1 MSEAVRYLSEKHDDG
16 RSLTGEYR
24 LKVSVP
30 LGDGMAPAGG
40 GWMESSEVVRVY
52 FAERPDAEAAYE
64 RLKRSEEHTSELQS
78 RFELVCRLLLE
89 KKNTVNQVD
98 IKRTN

>member
-52 FAERPDAEAAYE
+52 FAERPDAEAAYD
-64 RLKRSEEHTSELQS
+64 RLKALAERGETIS
-78 RFELVCRLLLE
+78 LE
-89 KKNTVNQVD
+89 KRRNLSRPFDWDVID
-98 IKRTN
+98 SACL

>member
-64 RLKRSEEHTSELQS
+64 RLKALAERGETIS
-78 RFELVCRLLLE
+78 LE
-89 KKNTVNQVD
+89 KRRNLSRPFDWDVID
-98 IKRTN
+98 SACL